1 MIKNKHDKTVLLSKS
16 RLNTLEIL
24 IFKDMVD
31 VNISHEEFASVNNVL
46 LEYVK
51 MTEEVNYL
59 NVSSSS
65 GLSYA

>member
-1 MIKNKHDKTVLLSKS
+1 MIKNKHDKIVLLSKP

-59 NVSSSS
+59 NVSSSF